1 MKRLVGLCLAL
12 MLALSACTSGSEPS
26 AKFKAGSYTGSAQ
39 GMNGEVVL
47 EVTLSED
54 KIESITVKEQQ
65 ETGGLGDVA
74 IDRMIEN
81 IIKSQSIQVD
91 TVVGAT
97 VSSNAVLSAVT
108 NALSEAGVDASKLE
122 PKAEADHDTAV
133 EDATADIVVIGGGGA
148 GLTAA
153 IEAADAGAEKIIVLE
168 KMLST
173 GGTTATAQGMIA
185 GYETKVQK
193 AANDEPITYEQMY
206 NNLMNNALWKID
218 PTLTKMTVEASGQS
232 IDWLIDRAQV
242 EFQPEALVG
251 YGPLK
256 MMHVVEG
263 YGPSLVERLTT
274 TAQKAGVEIRTE
286 NKAVEILLDEK
297 QNVSGVVVETAG
309 KTYTIHTKAVIIA
322 TGGYSYN
329 PELTAMLDPEKA
341 GTYGIG
347 HPSNTGDGLIMA
359 SNIGAALT
367 HTNHLMAVIKDYE
380 IMKDYNGTSASANIG
395 KVISRENV
403 VLVGQ
408 DAKRFVDE
416 TSGGYMTQL
425 LNEPIFDQM
434 HKDNAGFVWAISDKA
449 AIDEANVKR
458 GENLEFIT
466 ADTPEELAKKMNL
479 DPTALK
485 ETIENYNAYAAS
497 GVDPEF
503 KRTTMKPLTAP
514 YVAVA
519 VVPCEIIT
527 YGGIARNE
535 KSEVIRADQSVI
547 NGLYAAGEVTA
558 NSAYMGFTLSNA
570 VTWGRIAGEN
580 AAAFVK
586 E

>member
-1 MKRLVGLCLAL
+1 MKRLVGLCLAF
-12 MLALSACTSGSEPS
+12 MLALSACTPS
-26 AKFKAGSYTGSAQ
+26 ASKDSTAFKAGSYTGSAK
-39 GMNGEVVL
+39 GMNGDVVL
-47 EVTLSED
+47 NVTLSED
-54 KIESITVKEQQ
+54 AIESIGIIEQKET
-65 ETGGLGDVA
+65 EGLGDVA
-74 IDRMIEN
+74 VKKMIEK
-81 IIKSQSIQVD
+81 IAQAQSVKVD
-91 TVVGAT
+91 TVTGAT
-97 VSSNAVLSAVT
+97 ISSNAVIEAVT

-122 PKAEADHDTAV
+122 PKEEIKGSAV
-133 EDATADIVVIGGGGA
+133 EDTTADIVVIGGGGA
-148 GLTAA
+148 GLSAA
-153 IEAADAGAEKIIVLE
+153 IEAADKGTEKIILLE
-168 KMLST
+168 KMLAT

-193 AANDEPITYEQMY
+193 AANDEAISYDAMY
-206 NNLMNNALWKID
+206 NNLMNNALWKLD
-218 PTLTKMTVEASGQS
+218 PVLTKITVESSGKT
-232 IDWLIDRAQV
+232 IDWLVDRAEV
-242 EFQPEALVG
+242 EFQSDVLVG

-263 YGPSLVERLTT
+263 FGPSLVQHLTE
-274 TAQKAGVEIRTE
+274 TAETAGVEIRTE
-286 NKAVEILLDEK
+286 SKAVEILMDENK
-297 QNVSGVVVETAG
+297 NVSGVVVETADG
-309 KTYTIHTKAVIIA
+309 TYTINTKAVIIA

-359 SNIGAALT
+359 SNVGAALT
-367 HTNHLMAVIKDYE
+367 HTNHLMAVLKDYE
-380 IMKDYNGTSASANIG
+380 IMKDYKGTSASANISKFIG
-395 KVISRENV
+395 QENL

-416 TSGGYMTQL
+416 KSGGYMTQL

-434 HKDNAGFVWAISDKA
+434 HKEGAGFVWAISDQATIEA
-449 AIDEANVKR
+449 AQIKR

-466 ADTPEELAKKMNL
+466 ANTPEELAEKMNL
-479 DPTALK
+479 DSAALK
-485 ETIENYNAYAAS
+485 ETIDNYNSYAAA
-497 GVDPEF
+497 GTDPEF
-503 KRTTMKPLTAP
+503 KRTTMAPLTAP

-535 KSEVIRADQSVI
+535 NSEVVRADNTVI
-547 NGLYAAGEVTA
+547 NGLYAAGEVSA

-580 AAAFVK
+580 ASEFIK
-586 E
+586 K

>member
-1 MKRLVGLCLAL
+1 MKRLVGLCLAF
-12 MLALSACTSGSEPS
+12 MLALSACTPSGSTDS
-26 AKFKAGSYTGSAQ
+26 AGFKAGSYKGSAK
-39 GMNGEVVL
+39 GMNGEIVL

-54 KIESITVKEQQ
+54 AIESITVTEQKE
-65 ETGGLGDVA
+65 TAGLGDVA
-74 IDRMIEN
+74 IDRMIEK
-81 IIKSQSIQVD
+81 IISTQSIQVD
-91 TVVGAT
+91 TVGGAT
-97 VSSNAVLSAVT
+97 ISSEAVLAAVT

-122 PKAEADHDTAV
+122 PKEEIKGSAV
-133 EDATADIVVIGGGGA
+133 EDTSADIVVIGGGGA
-148 GLTAA
+148 GLSAA
-153 IEAADAGAEKIIVLE
+153 IEAADKGTEKIILLE
-168 KMLST
+168 KMLAT

-193 AANDEPITYEQMY
+193 AANDEAISYEAMY
-206 NNLMNNALWKID
+206 NNLMNNALWKLD
-218 PTLTKMTVEASGQS
+218 PALTKITVESSGKS
-232 IDWLIDRAQV
+232 IDWLVDRAEV
-242 EFQPEALVG
+242 EFQSDVLVG

-256 MMHVVEG
+256 MMHVVDG
-263 YGPSLVERLTT
+263 FGPSLVQHLTE
-274 TAQKAGVEIRTE
+274 TAETAGVEIRTE
-286 NKAVEILLDEK
+286 SKAVEILMDENK
-297 QNVSGVVVETAG
+297 NVSGVVVETADG
-309 KTYTIHTKAVIIA
+309 TYTINTKAVIIA

-359 SNIGAALT
+359 SNVGAALT
-367 HTNHLMAVIKDYE
+367 HTNHLMAVLKDYE
-380 IMKDYNGTSASANIG
+380 IMKDYKGTSASANISKFIG
-395 KVISRENV
+395 QENL

-416 TSGGYMTQL
+416 KSGGYMTQL

-434 HKDNAGFVWAISDKA
+434 HKEGAGFVWAISDQATIEA
-449 AIDEANVKR
+449 AQIKR

-466 ADTPEELAKKMNL
+466 ANTPEELAEKMNL
-479 DPTALK
+479 DPAALK
-485 ETIENYNAYAAS
+485 ETIENYNVYAAT
-497 GVDPEF
+497 GTDPEF
-503 KRTTMKPLTAP
+503 KRTTMAPLTAP

-535 KSEVIRADQSVI
+535 NSEVVRADNTVI
-547 NGLYAAGEVTA
+547 SGLYAAGEVSA

-580 AAAFVK
+580 ASEFIK
-586 E
+586 K

>member
-185 GYETKVQK
+185 
-193 AANDEPITYEQMY
+193 
-206 NNLMNNALWKID
+206 
-218 PTLTKMTVEASGQS
+218 
-232 IDWLIDRAQV
+232 
-242 EFQPEALVG
+242 
-251 YGPLK
+251 
-256 MMHVVEG
+256 
-263 YGPSLVERLTT
+263 
-274 TAQKAGVEIRTE
+274 
-286 NKAVEILLDEK
+286 
-297 QNVSGVVVETAG
+297 
-309 KTYTIHTKAVIIA
+309 
-322 TGGYSYN
+322 
-329 PELTAMLDPEKA
+329 
-341 GTYGIG
+341 
-347 HPSNTGDGLIMA
+347 
-359 SNIGAALT
+359 
-367 HTNHLMAVIKDYE
+367 
-380 IMKDYNGTSASANIG
+380 
-395 KVISRENV
+395 
-403 VLVGQ
+403 VLQ
-408 DAKRFVDE
+408 
-416 TSGGYMTQL
+416 
-425 LNEPIFDQM
+425 
-434 HKDNAGFVWAISDKA
+434 
-449 AIDEANVKR
+449 
-458 GENLEFIT
+458 
-466 ADTPEELAKKMNL
+466 
-479 DPTALK
+479 
-485 ETIENYNAYAAS
+485 
-497 GVDPEF
+497 
-503 KRTTMKPLTAP
+503 
-514 YVAVA
+514 
-519 VVPCEIIT
+519 
-527 YGGIARNE
+527 
-535 KSEVIRADQSVI
+535 
-547 NGLYAAGEVTA
+547 
-558 NSAYMGFTLSNA
+558 
-570 VTWGRIAGEN
+570 
-580 AAAFVK
+580 
-586 E
+586 